1 MRPLRHFRRLLA
13 PVLRPRGLASPRLP
27 PSLPLDRRSLVGTI
41 PKGSALFGFFSASA
55 SQPLYRVDGDA
66 VFLGGP
72 CGVASALERAAVE
85 QGGVSE
91 EVLHAPGVE
100 GMHALLGF
108 SGARNEAVGAD
119 MHANRAAVAAV
130 RAASEDQDWALPKW
144 FSWPDVQAFLVAP
157 GLEGDPEEAARGI
170 AQLMDQIAH
179 RDAGHE
185 FPLVQPSELGVEVS
199 LMSLIGSMSIFFAL
213 DAVWHFVGG
222 EARRCPISQNTAAA
236 PRLAFA
242 Q

>member
-1 MRPLRHFRRLLA
+1 
-13 PVLRPRGLASPRLP
+13 
-27 PSLPLDRRSLVGTI
+27 
-41 PKGSALFGFFSASA
+41 
-55 SQPLYRVDGDA
+55 
-66 VFLGGP
+66 
-72 CGVASALERAAVE
+72 
-85 QGGVSE
+85 
-91 EVLHAPGVE
+91 
-100 GMHALLGF
+100 MHALLGF

-199 LMSLIGSMSIFFAL
+199 LMSLIGSMSHMSL
-213 DAVWHFVGG
+213 L
-222 EARRCPISQNTAAA
+222 EPYE
-236 PRLAFA
+236 PYEPY
-242 Q
+242 

>member
-1 MRPLRHFRRLLA
+1 
-13 PVLRPRGLASPRLP
+13 
-27 PSLPLDRRSLVGTI
+27 
-41 PKGSALFGFFSASA
+41 
-55 SQPLYRVDGDA
+55 
-66 VFLGGP
+66 
-72 CGVASALERAAVE
+72 
-85 QGGVSE
+85 
-91 EVLHAPGVE
+91 
-100 GMHALLGF
+100 MHALLGF

-185 FPLVQPSELGVEVS
+185 FPLVQPSEHFLCLRCCV
-199 LMSLIGSMSIFFAL
+199 AL
-213 DAVWHFVGG
+213 RRRGG
-222 EARRCPISQNTAAA
+222 PTLPHQPEYCCCTAPCLCA
-236 PRLAFA
+236 
-242 Q
+242 